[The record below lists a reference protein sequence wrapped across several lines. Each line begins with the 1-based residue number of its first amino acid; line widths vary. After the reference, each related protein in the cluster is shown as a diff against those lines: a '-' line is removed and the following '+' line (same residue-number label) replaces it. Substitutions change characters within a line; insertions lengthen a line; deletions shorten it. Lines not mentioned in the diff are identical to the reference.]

1 MGVQLQKMSGGG
13 SGYIHHKDIKL
24 AQVSM
29 AIVLG
34 NCNIAS
40 W

>member
-1 MGVQLQKMSGGG
+1 MSGGG

-29 AIVLG
+29 AIVFG
-34 NCNIAS
+34 EFSSCE
-40 W
+40 